1 MAAPSRHSV
10 WWHAHPATTCAPCGP
25 VPRSRFGRVKVR
37 EIQVRPTVFE
47 TFTSLCPPH
56 IIYQINENLLHGV
69 DRRDSALGI
78 TRPQSSSYQA
88 QLPSH
93 GHARAVIIDNRSL
106 GVPIC
111 CATPAEP
118 RNGVERAEVDESAVS
133 PTRPAGRPE
142 RVKKGSGR
150 GGASR
155 RPQLYNEDR
164 L

>member
-1 MAAPSRHSV
+1 M
-10 WWHAHPATTCAPCGP
+10 
-25 VPRSRFGRVKVR
+25 R

-78 TRPQSSSYQA
+78 TRPQWSSYQA
-88 QLPSH
+88 QLPPH
-93 GHARAVIIDNRSL
+93 GHARAVIIGNRSL

-118 RNGVERAEVDESAVS
+118 RNGLGKVEVRESAVA

-142 RVKKGSGR
+142 SLKKVKQP
-150 GGASR
+150 R
-155 RPQLYNEDR
+155 RRFAQTPII
-164 L
+164 